1 MTKRNLTLG
10 TASGKLG
17 SVVYF
22 RRRGQ
27 QIARVLVSQVNDK
40 KTLNQCYVRG
50 RFANYVN
57 LWRLLR
63 PYVEESWRGV
73 SRYGSPENAFAKHN
87 KGLIPVESAQMA
99 REGYAFPNF
108 GLVTYGS
115 LPTSLNVV
123 YDTYSPVGSSDF
135 QWAAWLTNT
144 SASGIPQTIGQLSDI
159 LVGNTTGVQEGD
171 IVHIL
176 AYTYSFD
183 PEGFVPSYALKQA
196 PNVLHYAIT
205 MDKTS
210 RLTLAANAPGIKWFL
225 GNAGAT
231 GTILGSWIDTD
242 MYPEMVDDYGVGCFF
257 TMFVERPTNP
267 RYSRFSRS
275 RFVTEEVGRFY
286 LYPMAV
292 GQGNVGR
299 QYAVTWQN
307 V

>member
-40 KTLNQCYVRG
+40 KTINQCYVRG

-63 PYVEESWRGV
+63 PYIEGSWRGV

-87 KGLIPVESAQMA
+87 KGLIPVCSSQMS

-123 YDTYSPVGSSDF
+123 YDNYPPVGGGGD

-144 SASGIPQTIGQLSDI
+144 AAAGIPQTIGQLSEI
-159 LVGNTTGVQEGD
+159 LVSGSTGVVEGD

-176 AYTYSFD
+176 VYTYSFD
-183 PEGFVPSYALKQA
+183 PIDFAPAAALEQA
-196 PNVLHYAIT
+196 PVVFHYAIK

-210 RLTLAANAPGIKWFL
+210 RLTLAANAPAIKWFL
-225 GNAGAT
+225 GDAGAA
-231 GTILGSWIDTD
+231 GAILGAGLDASALPD
-242 MYPEMVDDYGVGCFF
+242 VSDDYSIGRFF

-267 RYSRFSRS
+267 RYSRYSRS
-275 RFVTEEVGRFY
+275 RFVMQDAERIY
-286 LYPMAV
+286 LYNMSV
-292 GQGNVGR
+292 GQSNFGLRYAETWRNV
-299 QYAVTWQN
+299 
-307 V
+307 

>member
-10 TASGKLG
+10 TASGRLG

-40 KTLNQCYVRG
+40 KTIDQCYVRG

-63 PYVEESWRGV
+63 PYVENSWRGV
-73 SRYGSPENAFAKHN
+73 SRYGSPENAFYRHN
-87 KGLIPVESAQMA
+87 RGLIPVCSVRMS

-115 LPTSLNVV
+115 LPVSLNLV
-123 YDTYSPVGSSDF
+123 YALYPPAIGGPN
-135 QWAAWLTNT
+135 QAAAWLTNVE
-144 SASGIPQTIGQLSDI
+144 SSGSLLTLADLWGALLSSGAGIQT
-159 LVGNTTGVQEGD
+159 GD
-171 IVHIL
+171 VLHIL

-183 PEGFVPSYALKQA
+183 AVNFAPSIALA
-196 PNVLHYAIT
+196 EPPDVIHYSTRI
-205 MDKTS
+205 DS
-210 RLTLAANAPGIKWFL
+210 SSVGTLANAMP
-225 GNAGAT
+225 A
-231 GTILGSWIDTD
+231 IDWKVG
-242 MYPEMVDDYGVGCFF
+242 VDDSGRRLVGAWLKSEFFPDVSDSEQRGCFF
-257 TMFVERPTNP
+257 TMFVERPNNP

-275 RFVTEEVGRFY
+275 RFVMGEVERFY

-292 GQGNVGR
+292 GSGNVGR
-299 QYAVTWQN
+299 AFAATWQN

>member
-40 KTLNQCYVRG
+40 KTLSQCYVRG

-63 PYVEESWRGV
+63 PYVEDSWRGV
-73 SRYGSPENAFAKHN
+73 SRYGSPENAFSKHN
-87 KGLIPVESAQMA
+87 KGFIPVESEQMS

-115 LPTSLNVV
+115 LPVSLSLDYDSFPAAVGSANQNGAWLNNVV
-123 YDTYSPVGSSDF
+123 FDGLVQSVADLSNALISSG
-135 QWAAWLTNT
+135 T
-144 SASGIPQTIGQLSDI
+144 GIR
-159 LVGNTTGVQEGD
+159 EGD
-171 IVHIL
+171 ILHIL

-183 PEGFVPSYALKQA
+183 PTNFRPSYALEL
-196 PNVLHYAIT
+196 PPRVYHYAINI
-205 MDKTS
+205 DKS
-210 RLTLAANAPGIKWFL
+210 SNFRLDVVAPKIKWMKAV
-225 GNAGAT
+225 GPPGQNPVGA
-231 GTILGSWIDTD
+231 WI
-242 MYPEMVDDYGVGCFF
+242 VDSLWLDDSGDYSLGCFF
-257 TMFVERPTNP
+257 TMYVERPSNP

-275 RFVTEEVGRFY
+275 RFVMQSAERFY
-286 LYPMAV
+286 LYPMANSTGGV
-292 GQGNVGR
+292 GQ
-299 QYAVTWQN
+299 QYAVTWQS

>member
-63 PYVEESWRGV
+63 PVVEESWRGV
-73 SRYGSPENAFAKHN
+73 SRYGSPENAFYKHN
-87 KGLIPVESAQMA
+87 KNLMPVESAQMA

-123 YDTYSPVGSSDF
+123 YDSYPPVDGEGYQF
-135 QWAAWLTNT
+135 AAWMPNAK
-144 SASGIPQTIGQLSDI
+144 ASSTPQTLGQLSSI
-159 LVGNTTGVQEGD
+159 LINPRTGVMAGD

-176 AYTYSFD
+176 IYTYAYD
-183 PEGFVPSYALKQA
+183 PDGFYPEAALEQAPSVIHYAL
-196 PNVLHYAIT
+196 T
-205 MDKTS
+205 MEKNS
-210 RLTLAANAPGIKWFL
+210 SEPLSTLAPGVEWRL
-225 GNAGAT
+225 GSAGNL
-231 GTILGSWIDTD
+231 GSILGYTIDESVFPDTSG
-242 MYPEMVDDYGVGCFF
+242 DYAVGEFY
-257 TMFVERPTNP
+257 TIFVERPTNP
-267 RYSRFSRS
+267 RHSRFSRS
-275 RFVTEEVGRFY
+275 RFVTDEVGRFY
-286 LYPMAV
+286 LYPMAI
-292 GQGNVGR
+292 GEGNVGQR
-299 QYAVTWQN
+299 YAATWQSY
-307 V
+307 